1 MGNHPRDL
9 VPHRIDTTTPEATL
23 DAICSYF
30 EGKTIHAL
38 GVASFGPL
46 DLDPS
51 SRGYGSIVS
60 TPKPGWS
67 GTGIR
72 STLSQRLGVP
82 VEIHT
87 DVVGAALGEGRW
99 GAANDC
105 DHYAYVTVGTGVG
118 VGIVV
123 DGAVLGGSRHP
134 ELGHIPVR
142 RRDGDD
148 YPGRCPFHG
157 GCLEGMASGPA
168 LEERFGPPHDRDEDT
183 AARTSAHYVA
193 QVVATLIYTY
203 APERIVVGGGVGSG
217 ARFHE
222 ELGTAAS
229 SLLAGYPVAEDLET
243 VVVAPGLGGL
253 SGLAGGLILAERAIR

>member
-1 MGNHPRDL
+1 MGRHPADL
-9 VPHRIDTTTPEATL
+9 APNRIETTTPEATL
-23 DAICSYF
+23 DGVCSYF
-30 EGKTIHAL
+30 EERPVEAL

-51 SRGYGSIVS
+51 SPNYGSIVA
-60 TPKPGWS
+60 TPKPDWS
-67 GTGIR
+67 GTPIR
-72 STLSQRLGVP
+72 SLLMRRLGVP

-99 GAANDC
+99 GAAGGC
-105 DHYAYVTVGTGVG
+105 DDHAYVTVGTGVG
-118 VGIVV
+118 VGMVV
-123 DGAVLGGSRHP
+123 DGAVLGGRRHP

-142 RRDGDD
+142 RMDGDD

-157 GCLEGMASGPA
+157 SCLEGMASGPA
-168 LEERFGPPHDRDEDT
+168 LQERFGRPGERDEDK

-203 APERIVVGGGVGSG
+203 APVRIVVGGGVGSG
-217 ARFHE
+217 ALFHE
-222 ELGTAAS
+222 ELRTAAS

-243 VVVAPGLGGL
+243 VVVAPGLVGL
-253 SGLAGGLILAERAIR
+253 SGLAGGLILAERALI